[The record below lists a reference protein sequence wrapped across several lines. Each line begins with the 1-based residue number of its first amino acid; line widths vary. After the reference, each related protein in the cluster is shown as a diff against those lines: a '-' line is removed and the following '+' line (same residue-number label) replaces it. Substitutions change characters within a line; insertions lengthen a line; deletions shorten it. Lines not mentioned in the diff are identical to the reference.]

1 MIKVLIVDDELLVR
15 ITLRTLLD
23 WEKYG
28 YTICGECSDGE
39 QAMGLIPKLHPDIVI
54 TDVKMEY
61 VNGDEL
67 VRFIDKNYPEIG
79 TIVISSYDDY
89 QYVRDTMKH
98 NALDY
103 LIKNDLTGE
112 VLLEA
117 LKRGSGKLN
126 LGLDTLKNESDRKA
140 ICKQFVWQLLGGL
153 YHGREE
159 QLKLKLKLIRLD
171 MGTAQVLPILV
182 SFGRMEE
189 MGERK
194 AFSHTVINGSTAD
207 SSAVCNGSKCERKA
221 ISHSVIYGSNG
232 SKSIENHVQEK
243 LMTDASICTML
254 EHIIVENHQGL
265 AVSMEDNLILMLVSF
280 DGVVSRKTVSE
291 DVQRLVQRSEFCL
304 YKYLQQKANFHVGRI
319 CALQEIDQ
327 SYLELYERRKRMFLE
342 EEGNGISSKAVKEYN
357 NGQGISLKDEQ
368 SILLAVKNKE
378 KEKLQDLLNTIFET
392 IRKEEIPRAG
402 CAQLFNELV
411 ILSFSICKKYG
422 IDYKNIYDKSTGI
435 MEYVGN
441 IERFRDCKA
450 FMIGLYGSILEVL
463 IKREADKSF
472 SKPVRSIIAYVHN
485 HFQESISLGE
495 IARSLN
501 MNSSYISK
509 LFKDEVGVG
518 FVEYLNEV
526 RLEHA
531 KELMDL
537 KNRKLKEL
545 IEESGFYSYQ
555 YFFSLFKKKFNM
567 TPKEYMEQLM

>member
-54 TDVKMEY
+54 TDVKMEH

-189 MGERK
+189 RCERK
-194 AFSHTVINGSTAD
+194 ALSHSIINGSTPD
-207 SSAVCNGSKCERKA
+207 SSAACD
-221 ISHSVIYGSNG
+221 G
-232 SKSIENHVQEK
+232 SKSMENHVQEK
-243 LMTDASICTML
+243 LITDASICTML

-265 AVSMEDNLILMLVSF
+265 AVSIEDNLILMLVSF

-342 EEGNGISSKAVKEYN
+342 EEGNGISSKALKEYN
-357 NGQGISLKDEQ
+357 NGQGISLKYEQ

-463 IKREADKSF
+463 IKREADKSY
-472 SKPVRSIIAYVHN
+472 SKPVRSMIAYVHN
-485 HFQESISLGE
+485 HFRESISLGE
-495 IARSLN
+495 IARNLD

-537 KNRKLKEL
+537 KNRKLKDL

-555 YFFSLFKKKFNM
+555 YFFSLFKKKYNM

>member
-54 TDVKMEY
+54 TDVKMEH

-189 MGERK
+189 MCERK
-194 AFSHTVINGSTAD
+194 AFSHTVINGSTTD

-221 ISHSVIYGSNG
+221 LSHTVINGSNG
-232 SKSIENHVQEK
+232 SRSVENHVQEK

-265 AVSMEDNLILMLVSF
+265 AVSIEDNLILILVSF

-327 SYLELYERRKRMFLE
+327 SYLELYERRKSMFLE
-342 EEGNGISSKAVKEYN
+342 EEGNNISSKAVKEYN

-378 KEKLQDLLNTIFET
+378 EEKLQYLLNTIFET
-392 IRKEEIPRAG
+392 IRREEIPRAG

-422 IDYKNIYDKSTGI
+422 IDYRNIYDKSTGI

-463 IKREADKSF
+463 IKREADKSY
-472 SKPVRSIIAYVHN
+472 SKPVRSMIAYVHN
-485 HFQESISLGE
+485 HFRESISLGE

-555 YFFSLFKKKFNM
+555 YFFSLFKKKYNM
-567 TPKEYMEQLM
+567 TPKEYMEHLM